1 MKRYKSLLSLK
12 WVAALLLVV
21 GFVSCANEEIIS
33 GKTDVIEGVETE
45 INLAFTSATPS
56 VQTRGALD
64 VKQEY
69 KVYNLYVFVFDK
81 TGKKEYGH
89 LFELNATN
97 PDDKFFDVHEKE
109 NSEDAAT
116 TSGKIKMKIS
126 SGEKRIY
133 AVANVPAGDSHAS
146 LLNDLEEIDDIE
158 GLKNNVVISTK
169 TVDRPND
176 RLVMSGWLKNNSQSA
191 NDPEGYCVI
200 SPSGEN
206 NISTIKL
213 VRVDARVTFNI
224 SLDKQSDRTNI
235 IEKSFTPL
243 KFIVKNVPTK
253 AYLYGKADNELV
265 SGCEY
270 FSSNNGEFANFE
282 TKDENGVS
290 SFTFYM
296 MENKQSTIGL
306 NDYNQREKE
315 KKNPLN
321 YEYEYAPA
329 TATLVEMT
337 GSYYEK
343 YTDRDGSIKERH
355 ADVKYTVHL
364 GYVGGDAN
372 DFRCQR
378 NTTYI
383 YNVYVQTVDKIRL
396 EVTSYNDGQG
406 TTVEEQ
412 PGAEGDIIETDKFYQ
427 FDSHFDH
434 TMVIFKKSDVEGR
447 AGFRVK
453 TPFDD
458 GYYFIADEF
467 GTVPEN
473 ARPVKEAKD
482 YKWGYSVNVSKK

>member
-33 GKTDVIEGVETE
+33 EKTDVIEGVETE

-97 PDDKFFDVHEKE
+97 SDDKFFDVHEKE

-176 RLVMSGWLKNNSQSA
+176 RLVMSGWLKNNSQSGT
-191 NDPEGYCVI
+191 DPEGYCVI

-383 YNVYVQTVDKIRL
+383 YN
-396 EVTSYNDGQG
+396 
-406 TTVEEQ
+406 
-412 PGAEGDIIETDKFYQ
+412 P
-427 FDSHFDH
+427 
-434 TMVIFKKSDVEGR
+434 
-447 AGFRVK
+447 
-453 TPFDD
+453 
-458 GYYFIADEF
+458 
-467 GTVPEN
+467 
-473 ARPVKEAKD
+473 
-482 YKWGYSVNVSKK
+482 

>member
-383 YNVYVQTVDKIRL
+383 YRGVL
-396 EVTSYNDGQG
+396 
-406 TTVEEQ
+406 
-412 PGAEGDIIETDKFYQ
+412 
-427 FDSHFDH
+427 
-434 TMVIFKKSDVEGR
+434 
-447 AGFRVK
+447 
-453 TPFDD
+453 
-458 GYYFIADEF
+458 
-467 GTVPEN
+467 
-473 ARPVKEAKD
+473 
-482 YKWGYSVNVSKK
+482 